1 LNTGQFQEAR
11 STFEEL
17 VEHSE
22 KFGFEWVGAMSQAMK
37 GTALIAQGDL
47 KRGMSLYENANR
59 VFLESKGLWRYVLG
73 NYLIGMVY
81 SKMVRGGG
89 EKRNLSF
96 FTRNIGFLI
105 KTVFIARKKA
115 KEHLHLAINTAK
127 GIGAKSIL
135 GQAYLELGKLHKAK
149 GKVEKARE
157 CISNAIEAFEKCE
170 ADVFLKQAKEAMETL
185 I

>member
-1 LNTGQFQEAR
+1 MAIRPWKLFDRDG
-11 STFEEL
+11 L
-17 VEHSE
+17 
-22 KFGFEWVGAMSQAMK
+22 
-37 GTALIAQGDL
+37 L
-47 KRGMSLYENANR
+47 KDGSGR
-59 VFLESKGLWRYVLG
+59 W
-73 NYLIGMVY
+73 
-81 SKMVRGGG
+81 G
-89 EKRNLSF
+89 E
-96 FTRNIGFLI
+96 
-105 KTVFIARKKA
+105 
-115 KEHLHLAINTAK
+115 EHLHLAINTAK